1 MRLELLCLISIA
13 QSYKILVYNIR
24 YSHSH
29 SNFLGNVADILV
41 EAGHDVVSWKFIFY
55 IPAFSHR

>member
-1 MRLELLCLISIA
+1 MRVPLLFLLLISIA
-13 QSYKILVYNIR
+13 HSYKILVYNIR

-41 EAGHDVVSWKFIFY
+41 EAGHDVVSYSFFTV
-55 IPAFSHR
+55 